1 MDFATILKQTYVK
14 RIGEDKRRFCF
25 RDSLS
30 GSDSVPAD
38 VPLEAPKAP
47 ADTVT
52 PPTVKDDNL
61 AQNVP
66 ESQPAETP
74 QTAQTGEIPPV
85 LEQNQEQYPAPENTP
100 EVPTTPPETGTAQIP
115 PTEPLG
121 SVNEPKVSEPEPIFS
136 APAPTPISAEPISQP
151 KSLAR
156 QLIAK
161 AREAIQNRKRKKI
174 DHILDLFAKRTNI
187 TNKEVADFLH
197 VSDATAT
204 RYLQILENEN
214 KIKQV
219 GKTGKGVKYEKI

>member
-1 MDFATILKQTYVK
+1 MSDETAQTVNTVQST
-14 RIGEDKRRFCF
+14 
-25 RDSLS
+25 DS
-30 GSDSVPAD
+30 
-38 VPLEAPKAP
+38 AP
-47 ADTVT
+47 ADMPLGAPEAPTTIDT
-52 PPTVKDDNL
+52 PPLAKDDNL

-74 QTAQTGEIPPV
+74 QTAQNEPNPESVSEIPK
-85 LEQNQEQYPAPENTP
+85 TP
-100 EVPTTPPETGTAQIP
+100 ETPTTPPETQSAQ
-115 PTEPLG
+115 TVVNEPLG
-121 SVNEPKVSEPEPIFS
+121 SFTEPNVPEL
-136 APAPTPISAEPISQP
+136 APTPTPAEPVSP
-151 KSLAR
+151 KPNLAR

-174 DHILDLFAKRTNI
+174 DHVMELFAKRTDI
-187 TNKEVADFLH
+187 TNNEVGELLH

>member
-1 MDFATILKQTYVK
+1 MSDETAQTEGSVQ
-14 RIGEDKRRFCF
+14 
-25 RDSLS
+25 S
-30 GSDSVPAD
+30 SDSAPAN
-38 VPLEAPKAP
+38 VPLEAPQAP

-52 PPTVKDDNL
+52 PPLAKDDNL

-66 ESQPAETP
+66 ESQPAEP
-74 QTAQTGEIPPV
+74 VQTAQTGE
-85 LEQNQEQYPAPENTP
+85 NPAPVSEP
-100 EVPTTPPETGTAQIP
+100 TPPAQTVETPATPSETGTAHIP

-121 SVNEPKVSEPEPIFS
+121 SVNEPKAESEPIFS
-136 APAPTPISAEPISQP
+136 APTPTPTPAEPVSSKP
-151 KSLAR
+151 NLAR

-187 TNKEVADFLH
+187 TNNQVADFLH

-204 RYLQILENEN
+204 RYLQVLENEN

>member
-1 MDFATILKQTYVK
+1 MPDETAQTANTAQSN
-14 RIGEDKRRFCF
+14 
-25 RDSLS
+25 DSIPVN
-30 GSDSVPAD
+30 VPPSA
-38 VPLEAPKAP
+38 PEAPM
-47 ADTVT
+47 DTVT
-52 PPTVKDDNL
+52 PPLAKDDNP
-61 AQNVP
+61 AQDMP
-66 ESQPAETP
+66 ESQPVETP
-74 QTAQTGEIPPV
+74 QTAQTGE
-85 LEQNQEQYPAPENTP
+85 NPAPISEPTLSTQPVETPTENQ
-100 EVPTTPPETGTAQIP
+100 TAQLP

-136 APAPTPISAEPISQP
+136 PAPTPAEPVSPQP

-161 AREAIQNRKRKKI
+161 AREAIQTRKRKKI

-187 TNKEVADFLH
+187 TNNQVADFLH

-214 KIKQV
+214 KIRQV

>member
-1 MDFATILKQTYVK
+1 MSDETAQTVNTAQPT
-14 RIGEDKRRFCF
+14 
-25 RDSLS
+25 DSA
-30 GSDSVPAD
+30 PAD
-38 VPLEAPKAP
+38 VPLEATQAP
-47 ADTVT
+47 ASAVT
-52 PPTVKDDNL
+52 PPLAKDDNL

-66 ESQPAETP
+66 ESQPVETSQMAPDSAEATP
-74 QTAQTGEIPPV
+74 GKQTGEIPPA
-85 LEQNQEQYPAPENTP
+85 QEQKTEPIPAPETP
-100 EVPTTPPETGTAQIP
+100 STLPETETAQIP

-121 SVNEPKVSEPEPIFS
+121 SVNEPKVSEPEPAPIFS
-136 APAPTPISAEPISQP
+136 PAPTPAEPVSP
-151 KSLAR
+151 KPNLAR

-174 DHILDLFAKRTNI
+174 DRILDLFAKRTNI
-187 TNKEVADFLH
+187 TNNQVADFLH

>member
-1 MDFATILKQTYVK
+1 MSDETAQTVNTAQSNDSTPAT
-14 RIGEDKRRFCF
+14 
-25 RDSLS
+25 
-30 GSDSVPAD
+30 VPSEAT
-38 VPLEAPKAP
+38 EAPTTIVAP
-47 ADTVT
+47 PLA
-52 PPTVKDDNL
+52 KDDNL

-66 ESQPAETP
+66 ESQPVETP
-74 QTAQTGEIPPV
+74 QTPQTEEIPPA
-85 LEQNQEQYPAPENTP
+85 QEQKSEPVQAPETP
-100 EVPTTPPETGTAQIP
+100 ATSPETATAQ
-115 PTEPLG
+115 TVVNEPLG
-121 SVNEPKVSEPEPIFS
+121 ELLKPNILEP
-136 APAPTPISAEPISQP
+136 AQTPTPAEPVSP
-151 KSLAR
+151 KPNLAR

-187 TNKEVADFLH
+187 TNNQVADFLH